1 MAVSRELSQSEKLAR
16 IFTGLLPGVPYA
28 DAFADGMQAYYNAYR
43 ERIESGEGITKAYRA
58 EACPILTADAFW
70 VHAPRFKRALALAL
84 GELFGTEIT
93 FISANSPF
101 EDTQLMLFVDAK
113 GSRWVVTVDAD
124 LRVAA
129 GFPLP
134 KAQIIVQKS
143 ATVQELSNM
152 DAAHFC
158 GHALGGAAL
167 RPHKG
172 CGIQ

>member
-16 IFTGLLPGVPYA
+16 IFAGLLPGVPYA

-58 EACPILTADAFW
+58 EACPILTADACW
-70 VHAPRFKRALALAL
+70 VHAPRFKKALAQAL

-134 KAQIIVQKS
+134 KAKTIPQKS
-143 ATVQELSNM
+143 TTQPELSEM
-152 DAAHFC
+152 DAVCLC
-158 GHALGGAAL
+158 GHTLDGVV
-167 RPHKG
+167 PPVSKG